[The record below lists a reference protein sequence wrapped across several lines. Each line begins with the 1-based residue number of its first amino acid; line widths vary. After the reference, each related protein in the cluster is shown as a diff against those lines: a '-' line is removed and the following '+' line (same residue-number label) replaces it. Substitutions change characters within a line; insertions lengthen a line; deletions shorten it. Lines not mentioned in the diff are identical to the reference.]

1 MIDFAENL
9 GKRTKSFAIDI
20 IKYGQKLPKN
30 EESFVIKKQL
40 FKSATSVAANYR
52 AVCRGRSNAEFYS
65 KLCIVVEEADET
77 VFWLE
82 MIQDSGINKGD
93 ENTKLQ
99 KEGNELLAI
108 FSSSK
113 KTMNVRYNKN
123 GKLISKTQKS

>member
-1 MIDFAENL
+1 MSEFAEKL
-9 GKRTKSFAIDI
+9 RSRTKSFAIDI
-20 IKYGQKLPKN
+20 IKYGQKFPKN
-30 EESFVIKKQL
+30 EEAFVIKKQL

-52 AVCRGRSNAEFYS
+52 AVCRGRSDAEFYS

-82 MIQDSGINKGD
+82 MIQDSGINKGE

-99 KEGNELLAI
+99 KEANELLAI

-113 KTMNVRYNKN
+113 KTMNVRYNKK
-123 GKLISKTQKS
+123 GKLNPKTQKS